1 MLPLLMLL
9 LTTNA
14 CLPDQ
19 IRGVWS
25 AWGMQAGKWDQA
37 AETLAAHGFNLVFA
51 NMIYGCAAA
60 FETDVFPQ
68 SELFANKGDLL
79 AECILS
85 CDPLDID
92 VHVSVTLWRTE
103 RAPEAFFER
112 MQSEDRLQISSTGE
126 ESSWLCPTDLENRD
140 LMLSIIVEVV
150 SEYDVEGIHLDFIR
164 FPNTRNCFCSGC
176 RERFSASSGI
186 TLRDWPGQVLE
197 GGRYFDTYREWRIE
211 QITSFV
217 RHVRNGIEEI
227 RPGVLLSAAVLKDRN
242 DGLRNGQDWVGWVEE
257 GLIDFVVPMNYTDSL
272 HIFRALLEDQME
284 SAGGFPV
291 VAGIGVFSADCTL
304 GPEEAAEQAE
314 LSSEAGS
321 AGYALFHLNR
331 SLMQDILPAAFP

>member
-1 MLPLLMLL
+1 
-9 LTTNA
+9 
-14 CLPDQ
+14 
-19 IRGVWS
+19 
-25 AWGMQAGKWDQA
+25 MQAGKWDQA

-51 NMIYGCAAA
+51 NVIYGCAAA
-60 FETDVFPQ
+60 FETDIFPQ
-68 SELFANKGDLL
+68 SDLFAERGDLL
-79 AECILS
+79 AECIHS
-85 CDPLDID
+85 CDPWNID

-103 RAPEAFFER
+103 RSPDFFYEL

-126 ESSWLCPTDLENRD
+126 ESSWLCPTNPENRD
-140 LMLSIIVEVV
+140 LMLSIILEVV

-176 RERFSASSGI
+176 RERFSAASGI

-197 GGRYFDTYREWRIE
+197 DGMYFDTYREWRIE

-217 RHVRNGIEEI
+217 REIRNGIEEI
-227 RPGVLLSAAVLKDRN
+227 RPGVLLSAAVLKDRD

-257 GLIDFVVPMNYTDSL
+257 GLIDFVVPMNYTDSPD
-272 HIFRALLEDQME
+272 IFYALLEEQME
-284 SAGGFPV
+284 SAGDFPV
-291 VAGIGVFSADCTL
+291 VAGIGVYSAGCTL
-304 GPEEAAEQAE
+304 SPEEAAEQAV

-331 SLMQDILPAAFP
+331 SLMQEILPAAFPLK